1 MAFTALASQTLKGK
15 KRAENPT
22 KFGTLSIT
30 SDMYVAFVRGMC
42 PRKLG
47 KEDAESVLLYI
58 DRDADGQIGWDEF
71 MESFIS
77 CYGRWL
83 MRLKQTVARLADKV
97 TNPAMKER
105 YLAEVAKVN
114 NVQRMMAAAFRQ
126 TKSTRARQEQQP
138 TSRTNKTDAS
148 RRGLE
153 KTDDDVRV
161 ISEYIDRMSDI
172 RREKVKANSNL
183 ENTFIMN
190 EGVLDPAVSNTALKR
205 GAVEQEIGDIM
216 EHAKL
221 IAAQNR
227 ESKQIKTMYDFLVA
241 MQEDIEDLVEESTNI
256 KVASSPIRRAR
267 TPPPSY

>member
-1 MAFTALASQTLKGK
+1 
-15 KRAENPT
+15 
-22 KFGTLSIT
+22 
-30 SDMYVAFVRGMC
+30 
-42 PRKLG
+42 
-47 KEDAESVLLYI
+47 
-58 DRDADGQIGWDEF
+58 
-71 MESFIS
+71 
-77 CYGRWL
+77 

-105 YLAEVAKVN
+105 YLAEVTKVN

-148 RRGLE
+148 TRGLE

-190 EGVLDPAVSNTALKR
+190 EGVLLPSVSNTALKR
-205 GAVEQEIGDIM
+205 GAIEQEISEIM

-227 ESKQIKTMYDFLVA
+227 ESTHIKTMYNFLVA
-241 MQEDIEDLVEESTNI
+241 MQEDIEDLVEEST
-256 KVASSPIRRAR
+256 
-267 TPPPSY
+267 T